1 MADPVK
7 RADEIPRLIAALARA
22 ERSFARATAQR
33 MGIAAIDLYAL
44 GDLLSGD
51 PVGPVELGRRL
62 GLGSAA
68 ATGLA
73 DRLEAA
79 GHVTREPHPSD
90 RRFALIPTSDAR
102 EQLLGALAALDHDT
116 RELTNQFDARE
127 RDTVARFLTAAV
139 ALYNQHAT
147 QR

>member
-1 MADPVK
+1 
-7 RADEIPRLIAALARA
+7 
-22 ERSFARATAQR
+22 
-33 MGIAAIDLYAL
+33 MGIGAIDLYAL

-90 RRFALIPTSDAR
+90 RRRLALVPTDQAR
-102 EQLLGALAALDHDT
+102 EQLLGALAALDQDT
-116 RELTNQFDARE
+116 RAMTNQLDARE
-127 RDTVARFLTAAV
+127 LDAVARFLQAAV
-139 ALYNQHAT
+139 ALYEQHAN
-147 QR
+147 RR